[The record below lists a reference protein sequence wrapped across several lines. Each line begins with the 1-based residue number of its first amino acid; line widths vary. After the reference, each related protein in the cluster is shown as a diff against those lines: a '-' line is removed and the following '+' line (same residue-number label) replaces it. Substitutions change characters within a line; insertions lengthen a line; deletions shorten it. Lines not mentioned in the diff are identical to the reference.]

1 MTSFSDPVAVS
12 GYAERTE
19 QLVPGLH
26 HLHRMAGLL
35 LAERAASDA
44 NVLVLGAGGG
54 MELSV
59 LSQMQP
65 NWRFLGVDPSAA
77 MLDLARTRLGEAAY
91 RVEFHEGY
99 IDSAP
104 DGPFDAAICLL
115 TLHFLPEPERLDT
128 LRAVASRLKP
138 GAPLVAAHYSFPT
151 DGANMDKWLMRN
163 AAFAVASG
171 IPAAQAAKGAR
182 ALKERLPVLSPSR
195 DEALLG
201 EAGFLDVELFYAGFA
216 FKGWVGYRE

>member
-19 QLVPGLH
+19 QLEPGLH

-44 NVLVLGAGGG
+44 HVLVLGAGGG

-77 MLDLARTRLGEAAY
+77 MLDLARTRLGEAAS
-91 RVEFHEGY
+91 RVGFHEGY
-99 IDSAP
+99 IDSVP

-115 TLHFLPEPERLDT
+115 TLHFLPEPERLKT
-128 LRAVASRLKP
+128 LRAIADRLKP
-138 GAPLVAAHYSFPT
+138 GAPFVAAHYSFPT
-151 DGANMDKWLMRN
+151 EGADMDKWLMRN

-171 IPAAQAAKGAR
+171 VPAAQAANGAR

-201 EAGFLDVELFYAGFA
+201 EAGFLDVELFYAGLA
-216 FKGWVGYRE
+216 FKGWVGYRK